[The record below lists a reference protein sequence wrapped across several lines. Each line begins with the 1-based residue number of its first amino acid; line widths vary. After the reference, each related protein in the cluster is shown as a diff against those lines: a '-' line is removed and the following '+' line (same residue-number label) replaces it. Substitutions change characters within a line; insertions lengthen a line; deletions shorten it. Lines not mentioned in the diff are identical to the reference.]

1 MMGGLKSTMGGIGAL
16 DAPQNDG
23 GLKSTMGG
31 IGALNAPQ
39 NDVLTYQSSPT
50 GACPLTP
57 DRFQV

>member
-16 DAPQNDG
+16 NAPQNDG

-39 NDVLTYQSSPT
+39 ND
-50 GACPLTP
+50 GGIKIHHGW
-57 DRFQV
+57 DRSFRCTTE